1 MPKARFRLLYLDMN
15 SYFASVE
22 QQEDPHLRGRPV
34 GVVTTM
40 KPNAAIIAAS
50 YEAKNQGLKFGLRMR
65 EAQRLIPDMQFRA
78 ARHDVYVAY
87 HHRIKRAMERVLP
100 IEAAHS
106 VDEFSIRLSGD
117 ASQLQTALGL
127 AKQMRAQIYTQVG
140 PAMHCSIGLGPS
152 LLLAKL
158 AGELHKPRGLEWLTP
173 EVLPDKIKHLKL
185 RDIPGISRG
194 IQARLNAAGITT
206 IPALY
211 ALPPK
216 HARKLWGGVQGER
229 FIRALQGEDIP
240 LPTAKPAQSL
250 GHGQVL
256 SYNNRNAE
264 AARLVTRRLL
274 IKAATRL
281 RRENAFATYL
291 HISVKCAEKGRCGLG
306 RRIRATQDSFQL
318 LALFREFWAELVF
331 SQPISTSVMLGGLV
345 PAHKHTADL
354 FEGRTGSG
362 ARTSREDLCVLIDAI
377 NQRYGQD
384 TLIYGERPCEITP
397 FTGAK
402 IAFGR
407 IPGREEFRD

>member
-1 MPKARFRLLYLDMN
+1 MTKARLRLLYLDMN

-22 QQEDPHLRGRPV
+22 QQEDPNLRGRPV

-40 KPNAAIIAAS
+40 QPNAAIIAAS
-50 YEAKNQGLKFGLRMR
+50 YEAKNQGLKFGMRMR
-65 EAQRLIPDMQFRA
+65 EAQQMIPDMQFRA
-78 ARHDVYVAY
+78 ARHDVYVDY
-87 HHRIKRAMERVLP
+87 HHRIKGAIEQVLP

-106 VDEFSIRLSGD
+106 VDEFSIRLSGG
-117 ASQLQTALGL
+117 AQRLETALGL
-127 AKQMRAQIYTQVG
+127 AEQMRQQIYAQVG
-140 PAMHCSIGLGPS
+140 PAMRCSIGLGPS

-158 AGELHKPRGLEWLTP
+158 AGELRKPNGLEWLLP
-173 EVLPDKIKHLKL
+173 EVLPDKINHLKL
-185 RDIPGISRG
+185 RDIPGISHG
-194 IQARLNAAGITT
+194 ISARLDAAGITT

-216 HARKLWGGVQGER
+216 HARKIWGGVQGER
-229 FIRALQGEDIP
+229 FIRAFQGEDIP
-240 LPTAKPAQSL
+240 LPASKPARSL

-291 HISVKCAEKGRCGLG
+291 HISVKCSQKGRCGLG

-318 LALFREFWAELVF
+318 LALFREFWDGLVF

-345 PAHKHTADL
+345 PAHRHTADL
-354 FEGRTGSG
+354 FEDRTRAGM
-362 ARTSREDLCVLIDAI
+362 RTKRENLCVLVDAI

-384 TLIYGERPCEITP
+384 TLIYGERPREITP

>member
-1 MPKARFRLLYLDMN
+1 MTKAPLRLLYLDMN

-22 QQEDPHLRGRPV
+22 QQEDPSLRGKPL

-40 KPNAAIIAAS
+40 QPNAAIIAAS
-50 YEAKNQGLKFGLRMR
+50 YEAKHLGLKFGARMKDAR
-65 EAQRLIPDMQFRA
+65 RMIPDMQFRP
-78 ARHDVYVAY
+78 ARHDIYVSY
-87 HHRIKRAMERVLP
+87 HHQIKRAIERVLP

-117 ASQLQTALGL
+117 AQDLQTARAL
-127 AKQMRAQIYTQVG
+127 AEEMRQQIYASVG
-140 PAMHCSIGLGPS
+140 PAMQCSIGLGPS

-158 AGELHKPRGLEWLTP
+158 AGELQRPNGLEWLTP
-173 EVLPDKIKHLKL
+173 EVLPEKIKHLKL

-194 IQARLNAAGITT
+194 IDARLKAAGITT

-211 ALPPK
+211 AMAPK
-216 HARKLWGGVQGER
+216 HARKVWGGVQGER
-229 FIRALQGEDIP
+229 FIRALQGEDISQ
-240 LPTAKPAQSL
+240 PTTKSARSL

-256 SYNNRNAE
+256 SYNNRNPE

-281 RRENAFATYL
+281 RRQNAYATYL
-291 HISVKCAEKGRCGLG
+291 QISVKCAVRGRGGLG
-306 RRIRATQDSFQL
+306 RRIPATQDSFQL
-318 LALFREFWAELVF
+318 LALFRQFWNTLEF

-345 PAHKHTADL
+345 PAHRHTADL
-354 FEGRTGSG
+354 FEDRSAAGVRTP
-362 ARTSREDLCVLIDAI
+362 RESLCVLVDAI

-384 TLIYGERPCEITP
+384 TLIYGERPREITP
-397 FTGAK
+397 YTGAK

>member
-1 MPKARFRLLYLDMN
+1 MPKARLRLLYLDMN

-22 QQEDPHLRGRPV
+22 QQEDPKLRGRPV

-40 KPNAAIIAAS
+40 QPNAAIIAAS
-50 YEAKNQGLKFGLRMR
+50 YEAKDQGLKFGVRMQ
-65 EAQRLIPDMQFRA
+65 EARQMIPDMQFRA

-87 HHRIKRAMERVLP
+87 HHRIKRAIEQVLP

-117 ASQLQTALGL
+117 AGRLEIALGL
-127 AKQMRAQIYTQVG
+127 AEKMRQQIFRQVG
-140 PAMHCSIGLGPS
+140 PAMRCSIGLGSS

-158 AGELHKPRGLEWLTP
+158 AGELRRPDGLEWLLP
-173 EVLPDKIKHLKL
+173 EVLPNKINHLKL

-194 IQARLNAAGITT
+194 IKARLDAADITT
-206 IPALY
+206 IAALY

-216 HARKLWGGVQGER
+216 HARKIWGGVQGER

-240 LPTAKPAQSL
+240 LPSPKPARSL

-281 RRENAFATYL
+281 RRENAYATYL
-291 HISVKCAEKGRCGLG
+291 QVSVKCAQKGRCALG
-306 RRIRATQDSFQL
+306 QKIRATQDSFQL
-318 LALFREFWAELVF
+318 LALFREFWDGLVF
-331 SQPISTSVMLGGLV
+331 TQPISTSVMLGGLV
-345 PAHKHTADL
+345 PVYRHTADL
-354 FEGRTGSG
+354 FEDRTGSG
-362 ARTSREDLCVLIDAI
+362 QRTSREDLCVMIDAI

-384 TLIYGERPCEITP
+384 TLIYGERPREITP

>member
-1 MPKARFRLLYLDMN
+1 MPKARLRLLYLDMN

-22 QQEDPHLRGRPV
+22 QQEDPKLRGRPV

-40 KPNAAIIAAS
+40 QPNAAIIAAS
-50 YEAKNQGLKFGLRMR
+50 YEAKDQGLKFGVRMQ
-65 EAQRLIPDMQFRA
+65 EARQMIPGMQFRA

-87 HHRIKRAMERVLP
+87 HHRIKRAIEQVLP

-117 ASQLQTALGL
+117 AGRLEIALGL
-127 AKQMRAQIYTQVG
+127 AEKMRQQIFRQVG
-140 PAMHCSIGLGPS
+140 PAMRCSIGLGSS

-158 AGELHKPRGLEWLTP
+158 AGELRRPDGLEWLLP
-173 EVLPDKIKHLKL
+173 EVLPNKINHLKL

-194 IQARLNAAGITT
+194 IKARLDAADITT
-206 IPALY
+206 IAALY

-216 HARKLWGGVQGER
+216 HARKIWGGVQGER

-240 LPTAKPAQSL
+240 LPSPKPARSL

-281 RRENAFATYL
+281 RRENAYATYL
-291 HISVKCAEKGRCGLG
+291 QISVKCAQKGRCALG
-306 RRIRATQDSFQL
+306 QKIRATQDSFQL
-318 LALFREFWAELVF
+318 LALFRDFWDGLVF
-331 SQPISTSVMLGGLV
+331 TQPISTSVMLGGLV
-345 PAHKHTADL
+345 PVYRHTADL
-354 FEGRTGSG
+354 FEDRTGSG
-362 ARTSREDLCVLIDAI
+362 QRTSREDLCVLIDAI

-384 TLIYGERPCEITP
+384 TLIYGERPREITP

>member
-1 MPKARFRLLYLDMN
+1 MTKAQLRLLYLDMN

-22 QQEDPHLRGRPV
+22 QQEDPSLRGRPV

-40 KPNAAIIAAS
+40 QPNAAIIAAS
-50 YEAKNQGLKFGLRMR
+50 YEAKDQGLKFGVRMR
-65 EAQRLIPDMQFRA
+65 EARQMIPDMQFRP

-87 HHRIKRAMERVLP
+87 HHRIKRAVERILP

-106 VDEFSIRLSGD
+106 VDEFSIRLTGQ
-117 ASQLQTALGL
+117 AQNLQVALGL
-127 AKQMRAQIYTQVG
+127 AKQMRQQIYQDVG
-140 PAMHCSIGLGPS
+140 TAMRCSIGLGPS

-158 AGELHKPRGLEWLTP
+158 AGELQKPEGLEWLSP
-173 EVLPDKIKHLKL
+173 ELLPDKISHLKL

-194 IQARLNAAGITT
+194 MEARLTAAGITT
-206 IPALY
+206 IPELY
-211 ALPPK
+211 RLPPK
-216 HARKLWGGVQGER
+216 HARKIWGGVQGER

-240 LPTAKPAQSL
+240 QPVTKPARSL

-256 SYNNRNAE
+256 SYNNRNPE

-281 RRENAFATYL
+281 RRQNAFATYL
-291 HISVKCAEKGRCGLG
+291 QISVKCAQRGRCGIG
-306 RRIRATQDSFQL
+306 QKIPATQDSFQL
-318 LALFREFWAELVF
+318 LALYRQFWDVLAF
-331 SQPISTSVMLGGLV
+331 TQPISTSVMLGGLV
-345 PAHKHTADL
+345 PAHRHTADL
-354 FEGRTGSG
+354 FEERTRAGM
-362 ARTSREDLCVLIDAI
+362 RTLREDLCVLVDTV

-384 TLIYGERPCEITP
+384 TLIYGERHREITP
-397 FTGAK
+397 YTGAK

>member
-1 MPKARFRLLYLDMN
+1 MTKARLRLLYLDMN

-22 QQEDPHLRGRPV
+22 QQEDPSLQGRPV

-40 KPNAAIIAAS
+40 TSNAAIIAAS
-50 YEAKNQGLKFGLRMR
+50 YEAKDQGLKFGVRMH
-65 EAQRLIPDMQFRA
+65 EARQMIPDMQFRA

-87 HHRIKRAMERVLP
+87 HHRIKRAVERILP

-106 VDEFSIRLSGD
+106 VDEFSIRLTGQAQD
-117 ASQLQTALGL
+117 LQVALGL
-127 AKQMRAQIYTQVG
+127 AKQMRQQIYQDVG
-140 PAMHCSIGLGPS
+140 SAMRCSIGLGPS

-158 AGELHKPRGLEWLTP
+158 AGELQRPEGLEWLLP
-173 EVLPDKIKHLKL
+173 ELLPDKISHLKL

-194 IQARLNAAGITT
+194 MEARLNAAGITT
-206 IPALY
+206 IPELY
-211 ALPPK
+211 QLPPK
-216 HARKLWGGVQGER
+216 HARKIWGGVQGER

-240 LPTAKPAQSL
+240 LPVGKPAQSL

-256 SYNNRNAE
+256 SYNNRNPSG
-264 AARLVTRRLL
+264 ARLVTRRLL

-281 RRENAFATYL
+281 RRQNAFATYMQ
-291 HISVKCAEKGRCGLG
+291 ISVKCATRGRSGLG
-306 RRIRATQDSFQL
+306 RKIPATQDSFQL
-318 LALFREFWAELVF
+318 LALFRQFWDELVF
-331 SQPISTSVMLGGLV
+331 SQPISTSVMLGGLI
-345 PAHKHTADL
+345 PARRHTADL
-354 FEGRTGSG
+354 FEKRPAAGV
-362 ARTSREDLCVLIDAI
+362 RTSRENLCVLIDAI

-384 TLIYGERPCEITP
+384 TLIYGEKPREITP

>member
-1 MPKARFRLLYLDMN
+1 MTDAPLRLLYLDMN

-22 QQEDPHLRGRPV
+22 QQEDPRLRGRPV

-50 YEAKNQGLKFGLRMR
+50 YEAKARGLKFGLRLR

-78 ARHDVYVAY
+78 ARHDVYVDY
-87 HHRIKRAMERVLP
+87 HHRIKHAIEQVLP

-106 VDEFSIRLSGD
+106 VDEFSVRLSG
-117 ASQLQTALGL
+117 AAQNLQTALGL
-127 AKQMRAQIYTQVG
+127 AWRMRAQIYADVG
-140 PAMHCSIGLGPS
+140 PAMRCSIGLGPS

-158 AGELHKPRGLEWLTP
+158 AGELKKPSGLEWLTP
-173 EVLPDKIKHLKL
+173 EVLPDKINHLKL

-194 IQARLNAAGITT
+194 IEARLNAAGITT
-206 IPALY
+206 ISELY

-216 HARKLWGGVQGER
+216 HARRIWGGVQGER

-240 LPTAKPAQSL
+240 LPVAKPARSL

-256 SYNNRNAE
+256 SYNNRNPD

-281 RRENAFATYL
+281 RRQNAFATYL
-291 HISVKCAEKGRCGLG
+291 QISVKCGQNGRCGLG
-306 RRIRATQDSFQL
+306 RKIPATQDSFQL
-318 LALFREFWAELVF
+318 LALFRQFWGELVF
-331 SQPISTSVMLGGLV
+331 SQPISTGVMLGGLI
-345 PAHKHTADL
+345 PAHRHTADL
-354 FEGRTGSG
+354 FEQRPG
-362 ARTSREDLCVLIDAI
+362 AGQRTSRENLCTLIDAI

-384 TLIYGERPCEITP
+384 TLIYGEAPREITP
-397 FTGAK
+397 YTGAK